1 MANKEKKRRITKK
14 GEANI
19 YDVIIWTIIIL
30 LALVTLYP
38 FIYTLAGSFNDGQDY
53 LFGGVWLFPRVFSLA
68 NYVVVFEDG
77 RFWLALINT
86 ILRTV
91 IGTTLAIIFTSC
103 VAYGMSQKELRFKKF
118 FRIVNILTLFFSGG
132 LVPYYLMINLV
143 GLYDNFLVYIIPTM
157 FSVYN
162 MIILSVFFRGIPEE
176 IHEAAVM
183 DGASEYRIWWSIYMP
198 NSKPVL
204 ATVSL
209 WIIVG
214 HWNSYMPTLLFTSR
228 KENMW
233 TLQYYLMRVIRD
245 SSLPEGLDGMIAEQ
259 ITPQTVSL
267 AAMIVTM
274 LPMILLY
281 PWVQKYFVKGALG
294 GSIKQ

>member
-1 MANKEKKRRITKK
+1 MNKNKKIRKRNKN
-14 GEANI
+14 NI
-19 YDVIIWTIIIL
+19 YDYLMWAIVIG
-30 LALVTLYP
+30 LAIVTLYP

-53 LFGGVWLFPRVFSLA
+53 LFGGVWLLPRKFTLA
-68 NYVVVFEDG
+68 NYQVVFGDY
-77 RFWLALINT
+77 RFWLALKNT
-86 ILRTV
+86 VIRSV
-91 IGTTLAIIFTSC
+91 IGTAVALIFTSC

-118 FRIVNILTLFFSGG
+118 FRIINIITLFFSGG

-143 GLYDNFLVYIIPTM
+143 GLYDSFLVYIIPTM

-162 MIILSVFFRGIPEE
+162 MIILSVFFKGIPEE

-183 DGASEYRIWWSIYMP
+183 DGANEYRIWWSIYMP

-204 ATVSL
+204 ATVGL

-228 KENMW
+228 REEMW

-245 SSLPEGLDGMIAEQ
+245 ASMPEGIDGVFSEQ

-274 LPMILLY
+274 LPMVILY
-281 PWVQKYFVKGALG
+281 PFVQKFFTKGALG